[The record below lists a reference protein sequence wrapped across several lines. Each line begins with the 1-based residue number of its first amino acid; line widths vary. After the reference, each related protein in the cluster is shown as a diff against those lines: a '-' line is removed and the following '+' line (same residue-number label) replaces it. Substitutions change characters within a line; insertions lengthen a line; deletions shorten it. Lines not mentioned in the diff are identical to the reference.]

1 MKVLIVTERYWP
13 EVGAAP
19 SRLANMA
26 EGMTKH
32 GLEVDVLTSLP
43 NYPKGEIFD
52 GYKNCMSKTEVRNG
66 VKLFRYWL
74 YATVSRN
81 PLARILNMFSFAV
94 MIWLFMFRFNK
105 IKSYDRVI
113 IQTPTL
119 VVAASAMLL
128 FKKIYGKTVIL
139 NVSDIWPL
147 TAVDMGAIKEGS
159 KSFRFLSMLERFLYR
174 NSDGILGQS
183 QEILDHIK
191 GFKNKGQ
198 LFLYRNLQHYELS
211 ESYKA
216 KNAALKV
223 VFSGMLGVAQD
234 VAGIVKNIPFKDLG
248 VEFHIFGGG
257 KQLEEIQNW
266 ISENPDGN
274 VYAHGFIPK
283 EEISKRLQEMDVSI
297 VPLATRIRGAVP
309 SKIYDTLPQGLPIL
323 FCGGG
328 EGADFIGGNN
338 LGLVSDPGDYDALQ
352 ENIKTF
358 SDMTNEEY
366 EEMSAKCFEISKN
379 ELNFEKQMLETV
391 NFINSIK

>member
-26 EGMTKH
+26 EGMTKL

-128 FKKIYGKTVIL
+128 FKKLYGKTVIL

-191 GFKNKGQ
+191 GFKNKGN

-358 SDMTNEEY
+358 SEMTNEEF
-366 EEMSAKCFEISKN
+366 EKIRTKCFEISKTQ
-379 ELNFEKQMLETV
+379 LNFEKQMKETISFLE
-391 NFINSIK
+391 NI

>member
-191 GFKNKGQ
+191 GFKNKGN

-358 SDMTNEEY
+358 NEMTNEEF
-366 EEMSAKCFEISKN
+366 EKIRTKCFEISKTQ
-379 ELNFEKQMLETV
+379 LNFEKQMKETISFLE
-391 NFINSIK
+391 NI

>member
-358 SDMTNEEY
+358 SGMTNEEF
-366 EEMSAKCFEISKN
+366 EKIRTKCFEISKTQ
-379 ELNFEKQMLETV
+379 LNFEKQMKETISFLE
-391 NFINSIK
+391 NI

>member
-358 SDMTNEEY
+358 SEMTNEEF
-366 EEMSAKCFEISKN
+366 EKIRTKCFEISKTQ
-379 ELNFEKQMLETV
+379 LNFEKQMKETISFLE
-391 NFINSIK
+391 NI

>member
-128 FKKIYGKTVIL
+128 FKKLYGKTVIL

-191 GFKNKGQ
+191 GFKNKGN

-216 KNAALKV
+216 KNTALKV

-248 VEFHIFGGG
+248 VEFHIFGVG

-358 SDMTNEEY
+358 SEMTNEEF
-366 EEMSAKCFEISKN
+366 EKIRTKCFEISKTQ
-379 ELNFEKQMLETV
+379 LNFEKQMKETISFLE
-391 NFINSIK
+391 NI

>member
-1 MKVLIVTERYWP
+1 
-13 EVGAAP
+13 
-19 SRLANMA
+19 
-26 EGMTKH
+26 
-32 GLEVDVLTSLP
+32 
-43 NYPKGEIFD
+43 
-52 GYKNCMSKTEVRNG
+52 
-66 VKLFRYWL
+66 
-74 YATVSRN
+74 
-81 PLARILNMFSFAV
+81 
-94 MIWLFMFRFNK
+94 
-105 IKSYDRVI
+105 
-113 IQTPTL
+113 
-119 VVAASAMLL
+119 
-128 FKKIYGKTVIL
+128 
-139 NVSDIWPL
+139 
-147 TAVDMGAIKEGS
+147 MGAIKEGS

-216 KNAALKV
+216 KNTALKV

-358 SDMTNEEY
+358 SEMTNEEF
-366 EEMSAKCFEISKN
+366 EKIRTKCFEISKTQ
-379 ELNFEKQMLETV
+379 LNFEKQMKETISFLE
-391 NFINSIK
+391 NI

>member
-216 KNAALKV
+216 KNTALKV

-358 SDMTNEEY
+358 SEMTSEEF
-366 EEMSAKCFEISKN
+366 EKIRTKCFEISKTQ
-379 ELNFEKQMLETV
+379 LNFEKQMKETISFLE
-391 NFINSIK
+391 NI

>member
-191 GFKNKGQ
+191 GFKNKGN

-358 SDMTNEEY
+358 SEMTNEEF
-366 EEMSAKCFEISKN
+366 EKIRTKCFEISKTQ
-379 ELNFEKQMLETV
+379 LNFEKQMKETISFLE
-391 NFINSIK
+391 NI

>member
-94 MIWLFMFRFNK
+94 MIWLFMFKFNK

-128 FKKIYGKTVIL
+128 FKKLYGKTVIL

-191 GFKNKGQ
+191 GFKNKGN

-358 SDMTNEEY
+358 SEMTNEEF
-366 EEMSAKCFEISKN
+366 EKIRTKCFEISKTQ
-379 ELNFEKQMLETV
+379 LNFEKQMKETISFLE
-391 NFINSIK
+391 NI

>member
-26 EGMTKH
+26 EGMLNH
-32 GLEVDVLTSLP
+32 GIDVDVLTGLP

-52 GYKNCMSKTEVRNG
+52 EYKGSFSKREKHNG
-66 VKLFRYWL
+66 VGIFRYWL

-81 PLARILNMFSFAV
+81 PIARVLNMFSFAL
-94 MIWLFMFRFNK
+94 MIWLFIFKFKR
-105 IKSYDRVI
+105 IKSYDKVI

-128 FKKIYGKTVIL
+128 FKKLYKKTCIL

-159 KSFRFLSMLERFLYR
+159 RSFRFLSMLERFLYK
-174 NSDGILGQS
+174 NADGILGQS
-183 QEILDHIK
+183 QEILSHIEK
-191 GFKNKGQ
+191 FSNKKN
-198 LFLYRNLQHYELS
+198 LFLYRNLQHYS
-211 ESYKA
+211 FDNNHKTKSRT
-216 KNAALKV
+216 LKV

-234 VAGIVKNIPFKDLG
+234 VLGIVKNIPFKQIG
-248 VEFHIFGGG
+248 VEFHILGGG
-257 KQLEEIQNW
+257 KQLDEIQNW
-266 ISENPDGN
+266 IKQNPDGN
-274 VYAHGFIPK
+274 VFAHGFVPK
-283 EEISKRLQEMDVSI
+283 EEIAKCLQEMDVSV

-309 SKIYDTLPQGLPIL
+309 SKIYDTLPQGIPIL

-328 EGADFIGGNN
+328 EGADFIKERG
-338 LGLVSDPGDYDALQ
+338 LGLISSPGDYIALG

-358 SDMTNEEY
+358 RDMTNEKY
-366 EEMSAKCFEISKN
+366 EKISAKCFEISKN
-379 ELNFEKQMLETV
+379 ELNFDKQMLETI

>member
-128 FKKIYGKTVIL
+128 FKKLYGKTVIL

-216 KNAALKV
+216 KNTALKV

-266 ISENPDGN
+266 ISENTDGN

-352 ENIKTF
+352 ENIKTI
-358 SDMTNEEY
+358 SEMTNEEF
-366 EEMSAKCFEISKN
+366 EKIRTKCFEISKTQ
-379 ELNFEKQMLETV
+379 LNFEKQMKETISFLE
-391 NFINSIK
+391 NI

>member
-94 MIWLFMFRFNK
+94 MIWLFMFKFNK

-128 FKKIYGKTVIL
+128 FKKLYGKTVIL

-216 KNAALKV
+216 KNTALKV

-358 SDMTNEEY
+358 SEMTNEEF
-366 EEMSAKCFEISKN
+366 EKIRTKCFEISKTQ
-379 ELNFEKQMLETV
+379 LNFEKQMKETISFLE
-391 NFINSIK
+391 NI